1 MFKSHSQAQINEA
14 QRKHWGE
21 AKAQGKTRFIWRETM
36 GSLLIWLIVS
46 PVVQVFGNHGQ
57 LFSLQFV
64 VICLATLPIF
74 TLGGYLTGNWKWK
87 ELGKKYPE

>member
-1 MFKSHSQAQINEA
+1 LGRGQGARENSVHLAGDDGQPSDLVNRVASGTGVWKSRA
-14 QRKHWGE
+14 
-21 AKAQGKTRFIWRETM
+21 M
-36 GSLLIWLIVS
+36 
-46 PVVQVFGNHGQ
+46 
-57 LFSLQFV
+57 FSLQFV